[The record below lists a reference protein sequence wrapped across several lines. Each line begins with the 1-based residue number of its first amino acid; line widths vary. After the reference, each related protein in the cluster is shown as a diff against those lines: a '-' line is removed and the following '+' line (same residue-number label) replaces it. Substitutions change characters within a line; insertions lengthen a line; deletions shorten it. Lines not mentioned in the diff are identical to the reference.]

1 MKTFLILFVLFFLS
15 SAFAEDISDFQIEGI
30 SVGDSLLDYM
40 LEEKINDEIDY
51 IYETDKN
58 FQSKDIASIYYDK
71 NLNLYEIIQID
82 FKTND
87 TKFEIV
93 GIQGLI
99 FYENNIDNCYKKQTI
114 IFENAKRLLGDV
126 HFEKFEPY
134 SHEGYPE
141 GKVILT
147 TFSFFLD
154 NNKRSNFEIVC
165 WDASKKN
172 NLSNRLSV
180 SLKSHEFNDWLE
192 EIYLN

>member
-1 MKTFLILFVLFFLS
+1 MKTFLTLLVLLIS
-15 SAFAEDISDFQIEGI
+15 SWVLAEDISDFEIEGMSI
-30 SVGDSLLDYM
+30 GDSLLDYM
-40 LEEKINDEIDY
+40 SEGEIKTEIDY
-51 IYETDKN
+51 IYETDKK
-58 FQSKDIASIYYDK
+58 FQSKDIASILYDK

-93 GIQGLI
+93 SIQGLI

-165 WDASKKN
+165 WDASKKS

-180 SLKSHEFNDWLE
+180 SLKSHEFNDWME